1 MASPRPITLTVW
13 LAAILAVWAVAG
25 CASGGERL
33 LSELRLSS
41 AVIVPNGVGD
51 AQSITV
57 GYTLSRPAAVTAY
70 VGSGSSEKLYLER
83 DERRPVAGQYV
94 LAFRGV
100 YAPDPNGL
108 ERRVL
113 PSGGYRLVIG
123 ARDASGVLQQSA
135 AQIEVRDADTSLP
148 AVERLMVSP
157 ETISPNSDGID
168 DAAGI
173 SYRTTKEATV
183 TLYVVSESGRRYLL
197 ERAEHQP
204 PGEHAIT
211 WDGQIGLRLLPSG
224 RYRLVVEARD
234 VAGNV
239 AVAERSF
246 KIDSA
251 SYPDARLLSVSFLP
265 QRLELG
271 GVVTVEMRVKNTGN
285 TVLRTHGPNPG
296 YTYGSYETFGTI
308 EGGSFRDRKGYWR
321 VGVDWT
327 TAPDDEGARYPYRWG
342 FGKDLQPGEEATVVG
357 QIRIDHRYPQI
368 WLHAGLIEE
377 QVRYW
382 DGEVGRTVVEI
393 GY

>member
-1 MASPRPITLTVW
+1 MASPRSIALAVW
-13 LAAILAVWAVAG
+13 LAAILAVWAAAG
-25 CASGGERL
+25 CASRSEQL

-41 AVIVPNGVGD
+41 TVIAPNGMGD
-51 AQSITV
+51 TQPIEV
-57 GYTLSRPAAVTAY
+57 GYTLSRPATVTAY
-70 VGSGSSEKLYLER
+70 AGSASGEKLYLER
-83 DERRPVAGQYV
+83 DEHRPVAGQYV

-113 PSGGYRLVIG
+113 PSGGYRLVIE

-135 AQIEVRDADTSLP
+135 AQVEVRDADTNPPTIEMLT
-148 AVERLMVSP
+148 VSP
-157 ETISPNSDGID
+157 EIISPNSDGID
-168 DAAGI
+168 DVARI

-183 TLYVVSESGRRYLL
+183 TLYVVSESGRRYLS
-197 ERAEHQP
+197 ERGEHRA
-204 PGEHAIT
+204 PGEYAFI
-211 WDGQIGLRLLPSG
+211 WDGQIGLSLLPSG
-224 RYRLVVEARD
+224 RYRLAVEAQD
-234 VAGNV
+234 AAGNV

-251 SYPDARLLSVSFLP
+251 SYPDARLLSVSFQP

-285 TVLRTHGPNPG
+285 TVLRTHGPDPG
-296 YTYGSYETFGTI
+296 YSYGSYETFGTI

-357 QIRIDHRYPQI
+357 QIRIDHRYPRL
-368 WLHAGLIEE
+368 WLYAGLIEE